1 MKEILKNTII
11 YSWAEEE
18 RHTTLTY
25 SSVLMIPD
33 ILVFKDHM
41 TGEAIHQY
49 STRGLY
55 FKVMSDQGEKKIN
68 FLCDSLRHFFYLIII
83 LYISSTV
90 VNQNIQFF
98 FALRRLST
106 EMSMTLSTFT
116 RNLFVFGFFETRL
129 MWLFPDNCFL
139 WQQASHLVTGLT

>member
-25 SSVLMIPD
+25 PSVLMIPD

-55 FKVMSDQGEKKIN
+55 FKVMSDQGEKKNQFFMWFSKAFLLPDNYFIYFFYSGKSEYPI
-68 FLCDSLRHFFYLIII
+68 FLCTAKVKHRNERDTVNIYAQFICIWLLWNKAYVA
-83 LYISSTV
+83 IS
-90 VNQNIQFF
+90 
-98 FALRRLST
+98 R
-106 EMSMTLSTFT
+106 
-116 RNLFVFGFFETRL
+116 
-129 MWLFPDNCFL
+129 
-139 WQQASHLVTGLT
+139 

>member
-55 FKVMSDQGEKKIN
+55 FKVMSDQGEKKNQFFMWFSKAFLLPDNYFIYFFYSGKSEYPI
-68 FLCDSLRHFFYLIII
+68 FLCTAKVKHRNERDTVNIYAQFICIWLLWNKAYVA
-83 LYISSTV
+83 IS
-90 VNQNIQFF
+90 
-98 FALRRLST
+98 R
-106 EMSMTLSTFT
+106 
-116 RNLFVFGFFETRL
+116 
-129 MWLFPDNCFL
+129 
-139 WQQASHLVTGLT
+139 